1 MPDADSDRPAG
12 ARSLWLNA
20 DGVSIS
26 VIDQTRL
33 PHEIRVA
40 ELRTTHDVAHAIRT
54 MMVRGAPLIGA
65 TAAYGLC
72 FAVAEDGSDASI
84 RAAID
89 VLRATRPTAINLHHA
104 VQAMADALAALP
116 VDERREAA
124 FAQAESI
131 CEQDIA
137 MNEAI
142 GRHGLSL
149 LRARAAGSRPIEVL
163 THCNAGRLATVAWG
177 TALAPVYLAR
187 EAGLPVHVWVSET
200 RPRNQGAAL
209 TAWELRDA
217 DVPYTL
223 IADNAAGH
231 LLQRGMVDLC
241 IVGTDRTLPTG
252 DVCNKIGTYL
262 KALAAKAHEIPFYVA
277 APSPSIDWAL
287 EDAMSIPIEERSGDE
302 VLFVDGVTA
311 GGETARVRLS
321 PADSKAANFAF
332 DVTPAHLVSGLI
344 TERGVCDAS
353 PAGLRQL
360 FPEHFANAGPSRAA
374 SDA

>member
-1 MPDADSDRPAG
+1 MADPPSDRPAG
-12 ARSLWLNA
+12 KRSLWLNA
-20 DGVSIS
+20 DGASIS

-33 PHEIRVA
+33 PHEVRIA
-40 ELRTTHDVAHAIRT
+40 ELRTTAHVAHAIST
-54 MMVRGAPLIGA
+54 MVVRGAPLIGA

-72 FAVAEDGSDASI
+72 FAVAEDGSDTSI
-84 RAAID
+84 ATAVD
-89 VLRATRPTAINLHHA
+89 TLQATRPTAINLHHA
-104 VQAMADALAALP
+104 LRAMAESLATVP
-116 VDERREAA
+116 VDERRDAA
-124 FAQAESI
+124 FAHAASI
-131 CEQDIA
+131 CQRDVEI
-137 MNEAI
+137 NEAI

-149 LRARAAGSRPIEVL
+149 LEAQATGSKPVEVL

-177 TALAPVYLAR
+177 TALAPVYLAH

-209 TAWELRDA
+209 TAWELGDA
-217 DVPYTL
+217 GIPYTL

-241 IVGTDRTLPTG
+241 IVGTDRTLRTG

-262 KALAAKAHEIPFYVA
+262 KALAAREHDVPFYVA
-277 APSPSIDWAL
+277 APSPSIDWVI
-287 EDAMSIPIEERSGDE
+287 EDPMSIPIEERSGDE
-302 VLFVDGVTA
+302 VTFIEGIAGDGSPT
-311 GGETARVRLS
+311 RVRLS
-321 PADSKAANFAF
+321 PEDSAAANFAF

-344 TERGVCDAS
+344 TERGVCEAS

-360 FPEHFANAGPSRAA
+360 FPEHFTNAGEFRAK